1 MLQMQLHAQ
10 VQGHSLGSPS
20 CLSCSGPGRG
30 RFLLSPSCQNLKVR
44 AGARGAFQPIREEK
58 FERKFSFGYMYGA
71 AGLSWQNPIRPLE
84 IQTM

>member
-1 MLQMQLHAQ
+1 M
-10 VQGHSLGSPS
+10 
-20 CLSCSGPGRG
+20 
-30 RFLLSPSCQNLKVR
+30 KVH

-84 IQTM
+84 IQTREKLIIIIVVSGVDSITYLHYL